1 MNKKPKKFT
10 KATDFD
16 EDLKESLKNPEFKR
30 HFDMYGRQ
38 LETAYA
44 ILLLRKKA
52 GLSQLALAK
61 KLNMTQSNIA
71 RIESGS
77 ENVSLTTLGKIA
89 ETFNKKLE
97 IRFV

>member
-1 MNKKPKKFT
+1 MNKKT
-10 KATDFD
+10 IKATDFD
-16 EDLKESLKNPEFKR
+16 DYLKEHLKDPENKKLY
-30 HFDMYGRQ
+30 DMYGRQ

-52 GLSQLALAK
+52 GLSQHELAK

-77 ENVSLTTLGKIA
+77 ENISLSTLNRIA
-89 ETFNKKLE
+89 ETLNKKLE

>member
-1 MNKKPKKFT
+1 MNKKNFT
-10 KATDFD
+10 KATDFN
-16 EDLKESLKNPEFKR
+16 EELNIWLKDPENKR
-30 HFDMYGRQ
+30 LFDMYGRQ

-77 ENVSLTTLGKIA
+77 ENISLSTLTKIA

>member
-1 MNKKPKKFT
+1 MNKKT
-10 KATDFD
+10 IKATSFD
-16 EDLKESLKNPEFKR
+16 EENKIWLKNPENKR
-30 HFDMYGRQ
+30 LYDMYGKQ

-44 ILLLRKKA
+44 ILLLRKKS
-52 GLSQLALAK
+52 GLSQQALAK

-77 ENVSLTTLGKIA
+77 ENVSIATLGKIA
-89 ETFNKKLE
+89 ETFNKRLE